1 MGFYGAGRMG
11 LNKPGSREH
20 GAKKV
25 REQGA
30 WKQKDNRIQG
40 AFKILLGSRQ
50 KTI

>member
-1 MGFYGAGRMG
+1 MAV
-11 LNKPGSREH
+11 NKLGSREH

-30 WKQKDNRIQG
+30 WKQINNRIKG
-40 AFKILLGSRQ
+40 ALEFLLKNRQ